1 MNNIIKQKML
11 DVKNVGDL
19 ISLDKSFE
27 TPDNKEMLLFVSVND
42 YMENVEL
49 FEGKDEKIDVVVGGM
64 IESVS
69 PNTEVI
75 VRTTS
80 NRITYQ
86 MYIKGE
92 SLSIMPVVTIVP

>member
-19 ISLDKSFE
+19 ISLDKCFE
-27 TPDNKEMLLFVSVND
+27 TTDNKEMLLFVSVND

-64 IESVS
+64 AESVS

-86 MYIKGE
+86 FYIKGE

>member
-19 ISLDKSFE
+19 ISLDKCFE

-75 VRTTS
+75 VRSTS

-86 MYIKGE
+86 FYIKGE